1 MGKEFFKPEAYQ
13 NTSISGNINMKLWPY
28 FFWVPTKKWEHQQH
42 HWIERIYLTAYS
54 TDTHK
59 NLQEKFTQN
68 WNVTH
73 FLLSTMSIKA
83 LVTFLIHITP
93 TGVSQRIPPNGN
105 TIGAPDKIKGRKHSM
120 SPYGSCGVIRPS
132 INTGWIE
139 NGWHF
144 NFRWTLKKKK
154 KKKFKKMDKHT
165 AFTKLNLTHAHMPFS
180 ALAYLHSTLVLLV
193 LVHPTHPYPW
203 YGQVC
208 RVKFTFNGPI
218 VWWRRSAAGAED
230 KSLCPKPCLHVGQ
243 KPPPPMA
250 RA

>member
-1 MGKEFFKPEAYQ
+1 MGKELFKPEAYQ
-13 NTSISGNINMKLWPY
+13 NTSISGNADMKLWPC
-28 FFWVPTKKWEHQQH
+28 FFWVPTKKWEHQEH
-42 HWIERIYLTAYS
+42 HWIERIYLTAFP

-59 NLQEKFTQN
+59 NLWEKFTQN

-93 TGVSQRIPPNGN
+93 TGVSHRIPPNGN

-144 NFRWTLKKKK
+144 NFRWTLKKKSN
-154 KKKFKKMDKHT
+154 KKMDKDYT
-165 AFTKLNLTHAHMPFS
+165 ATHSIHQTEPNASTHALFCLS
-180 ALAYLHSTLVLLV
+180 I
-193 LVHPTHPYPW
+193 
-203 YGQVC
+203 
-208 RVKFTFNGPI
+208 FTFYPC
-218 VWWRRSAAGAED
+218 AAGASPPHTPL
-230 KSLCPKPCLHVGQ
+230 SLIRTSVSRQIHFQWPYCLVT
-243 KPPPPMA
+243 
-250 RA
+250 